1 MKEIFVLAEHRMG
14 ELRDVTLEMLSR
26 GRQLAEDSGAQL
38 VAGLLGHEVKPFSE
52 TLKKWAHQVLLID
65 DEKLTNFNA
74 DAYQRVLAPMLKER
88 APDLILIG
96 HTSFGVDLAPALA
109 VELDLPLAT
118 DCLDIRLEDGKPI
131 AVRQVYGG
139 KLNAE
144 MSFARMPCM
153 AMLRQGAIAVG
164 SGDLDGQITEVDSP
178 LTEEIAYRKFL
189 EYVEAA
195 VGDVDI
201 TQADILVSVGRGIRE
216 EKNMPLVETLAQS
229 LGAVLSC
236 SRPVTDS
243 GWLPPDRQVGQSG
256 RTVKPKL
263 YVAVGISGA
272 FQHLAGM
279 SGSETIVAVNK
290 DPNAPIFSVA
300 DYGIVG
306 DLFQVVPA
314 LTERI
319 KETKGG

>member
-14 ELRDVTLEMLSR
+14 ELRDVTLEMLTK
-26 GRQLAEDSGAQL
+26 GRQLAEETGAQL
-38 VAGLLGHEVKPFSE
+38 VAGLLGHGMGPFSE
-52 TLKKWAHQVLLID
+52 DLKKWAHQVVMVE
-65 DEKLTNFNA
+65 DEKLEYFNA
-74 DAYQRVLAPMLKER
+74 DAYQQVLASLLGER
-88 APDLILIG
+88 APDVTLIG
-96 HTSFGVDLAPALA
+96 HTSYGMDLAPPLA
-109 VELDLPLAT
+109 VELDLPLVT
-118 DCLDIRLEDGKPI
+118 DCIDIHVEDGKPF
-131 AVRQVYGG
+131 AVRQVYNG
-139 KLNAE
+139 KLNAR
-144 MSFARMPCM
+144 MSFAGTPCM
-153 AMLRQGAIAVG
+153 ITLRQGAIAAG
-164 SGDLDGQITEVDSP
+164 TGDLDGQIATADSP
-178 LTEEIAYRKFL
+178 LTGEIDYRTFL

-201 TQADILVSVGRGIRE
+201 TQADVLVSVGRGIRE
-216 EKNMPLVETLAQS
+216 EKNMPLVEDLANA
-229 LGAVLSC
+229 LGGALSC

-243 GWLPPDRQVGQSG
+243 GWLPADRQVGQSG

-279 SGSETIVAVNK
+279 SGSETVVAVNK

-300 DYGIVG
+300 DFGIVG

-319 KETKGG
+319 KEARGG

>member
-1 MKEIFVLAEHRMG
+1 VLAEHRMG
-14 ELRDVTLEMLSR
+14 ELRDVTREMLTR
-26 GRQLAEDSGAQL
+26 GRQLAEETGAQL
-38 VAGLLGHEVKPFSE
+38 VTGLLGHQVEQFAE
-52 TLKKWAHQVLLID
+52 DLKKWAHQVVLIE
-65 DEKLTNFNA
+65 DEKLANFNA
-74 DAYQRVLAPMLKER
+74 DAYQRVLASLLGDR
-88 APDLILIG
+88 TPDVTLIG
-96 HTSFGVDLAPALA
+96 HTSYGMDLAPALA
-109 VELDLPLAT
+109 VEMDLPLVT
-118 DCLDIRLEDGKPI
+118 DCLDLRLEDGKPI
-131 AVRQVYGG
+131 ALRQVYNG

-144 MSFARMPCM
+144 MSFAGTPCLVM
-153 AMLRQGAIAVG
+153 MRQGAIAVG
-164 SGDLDGQITEVDSP
+164 TGDLDGQVARMDSP

-201 TQADILVSVGRGIRE
+201 TQADVLISVGRGIRE
-216 EKNMPLVETLAQS
+216 EKNMPLVEDLAQAM
-229 LGAVLSC
+229 GGVLSC

-243 GWLPPDRQVGQSG
+243 GWLPSDRQVGQSG

-279 SGSETIVAVNK
+279 TGSETIVAVNK

-306 DLFQVVPA
+306 DLFQVIPA

-319 KETKGG
+319 KETRGS

>member
-1 MKEIFVLAEHRMG
+1 MKELFILAEHRMG
-14 ELRDVTLEMLSR
+14 ELRDVTLEMLSK
-26 GRQLAEDSGAQL
+26 GRQLAENTGAQL
-38 VAGLLGHEVKPFSE
+38 VCGLLGHQVESFCE
-52 TLKKWAHQVLLID
+52 QLKQWAHQVLLVE

-74 DAYQRVLAPMLKER
+74 DTYQRVLAALLKER
-88 APDLILIG
+88 APDLTLIG
-96 HTSFGVDLAPALA
+96 HTSFGMDLAPALA

-118 DCLDIRLEDGKPI
+118 DCLDILQREDQLLAI
-131 AVRQVYGG
+131 RQVYGG

-144 MSFARMPCM
+144 MSFARTPCM
-153 AMLRQGAIAVG
+153 VTMRQGAVAVG
-164 SGDLDGQITEVDSP
+164 TGDLNGQVTEVDSP
-178 LTEEIAYRKFL
+178 LAEEIAYRKFL

-195 VGDVDI
+195 VGEVDI
-201 TQADILVSVGRGIRE
+201 TQADVLVSVGRGIRE
-216 EKNMPLVETLAQS
+216 EKNMPLVKDLAQA
-229 LGAVLSC
+229 LGGVLSC

-279 SGSETIVAVNK
+279 TGSETIVAVNK

-314 LTERI
+314 LTERL
-319 KETKGG
+319 KEAKGG

>member
-26 GRQLAEDSGAQL
+26 GRQLAEEAGAQL
-38 VAGLLGHEVKPFSE
+38 VAGLLGHEVGPFSE
-52 TLKKWAHQVLLID
+52 TLKKWAHQVLLVD
-65 DEKLTNFNA
+65 DAKLANFNA
-74 DAYQRVLAPMLKER
+74 DAYQRVLAPLLKER
-88 APDLILIG
+88 APDLTFIG
-96 HTSFGVDLAPALA
+96 HTSFGMDLAPTLA

-118 DCLDIRLEDGKPI
+118 DCLDVQLRDGKLL
-131 AVRQVYGG
+131 AFRQVYGG

-144 MSFARMPCM
+144 MSFARTPCM
-153 AMLRQGAIAVG
+153 AMIRQGAIAAG
-164 SGDLDGQITEVDSP
+164 AGDLDGRVTEVDSP
-178 LTEEIAYRKFL
+178 LTEEIVYRKFL
-189 EYVEAA
+189 EYVEAV

-201 TQADILVSVGRGIRE
+201 TQADVLISVGRGIRE
-216 EKNMPLVETLAQS
+216 EKNIPLVEDLAQA
-229 LGAVLSC
+229 LGGVLSC

-279 SGSETIVAVNK
+279 GGSETIVAVNK

-306 DLFQVVPA
+306 DLFQVIPA
-314 LTERI
+314 LTEQIR
-319 KETKGG
+319 ETKGG

>member
-14 ELRDVTLEMLSR
+14 ELRDVTLEMLTK
-26 GRQLAEDSGAQL
+26 GRQLAEETGAQL
-38 VAGLLGHEVKPFSE
+38 VAGLLGHQVDPFAE
-52 TLKKWAHQVLLID
+52 DLKKWAHQVVLVE
-65 DEKLTNFNA
+65 DEKLANFNA
-74 DAYQRVLAPMLKER
+74 DAYQRVLASLLGDR
-88 APDLILIG
+88 APDVTFIG
-96 HTSFGVDLAPALA
+96 HTSYGMDLAPSLA

-118 DCLDIRLEDGKPI
+118 DCLDVRLEDGKPI
-131 AVRQVYGG
+131 VLRQVYNG

-144 MSFARMPCM
+144 MSFAGTPCM
-153 AMLRQGAIAVG
+153 VTLRQGAVASG
-164 SGDLDGQITEVDSP
+164 AGDLDGQVTGVDSP

-201 TQADILVSVGRGIRE
+201 TQADVLVSVGRGIRE
-216 EKNMPLVETLAQS
+216 EKNMPLVEDLARA
-229 LGAVLSC
+229 LGGVLSC

-243 GWLPPDRQVGQSG
+243 GWLPSDRQVGQSG

-319 KETKGG
+319 NESRGG